1 MFAGAHGAVDSL
13 VIFAGDAGG
22 GGDGRPGELT
32 MLQVRHHPRVKIPGV
47 GPYWKYIFQSV
58 VQLNQQ
64 VLLSWPAPGWGLAG
78 TLVVSGR
85 HLYLL
90 LLLLLLLL
98 SVQLSQLLPPFE
110 HLGEELHQLL
120 VLLDL
125 PILLPEVGVEG
136 GTSPP

>member
-64 VLLSWPAPGWGLAG
+64 VLLSWPAPDWGLAG
-78 TLVVSGR
+78 TLVASLVATSNFSCSSCDQFILFTV
-85 HLYLL
+85 HL
-90 LLLLLLLL
+90 
-98 SVQLSQLLPPFE
+98 S
-110 HLGEELHQLL
+110 H
-120 VLLDL
+120 
-125 PILLPEVGVEG
+125 
-136 GTSPP
+136 